1 MERYLL
7 VEGEFVAALLVT
19 YKPAVGLTL
28 NLGNGGAII
37 RLSSTK
43 AMSAPR
49 PIRKASRLNIGRA
62 LPSRCSVILPLK
74 CHWAENRAIGISR
87 RERFRP
93 GEQALR
99 RCYDLRCD

>member
-7 VEGEFVAALLVT
+7 VEGEFVAAGLLVT

-43 AMSAPR
+43 AISAPR
-49 PIRKASRLNIGRA
+49 PIKKASILNIGRA
-62 LPSRCSVILPLK
+62 LPSRCSVILP
-74 CHWAENRAIGISR
+74 ENAIQPKSEQSGD
-87 RERFRP
+87 P
-93 GEQALR
+93 GVHKTPHTG
-99 RCYDLRCD
+99 